1 MVEYTRLLKHLMQGE
16 DVKAVKDR
24 LVALGYLHAA
34 THDTF
39 GDDTLEAVRSFQ
51 TASGLTADG
60 VVGPLTWAALFDN
73 AEPAGPEAPGG
84 APSGGAGASDDPQP
98 VPAYTRTLRHLM
110 QGEDVKAVKDRLV
123 ALGYL
128 HAATHDTFGDDT
140 LQAVRSFQ
148 AANGL
153 EADGVVGPLTWRRC
167 LTRRPNRSSRWIRPS
182 SRRTSARRRRRPS
195 PAQLGAVSE
204 TRQKLVLE
212 ALRHAYDPAVPAS
225 YPYSLYIRGGEP
237 VQQRL
242 YREHHYGQA
251 HRGRG
256 APPAGVL
263 QRREQ
268 GDDARS
274 RGGKSGDDRRG
285 LLRRGGRAHALY
297 ARRERRV
304 RRHRQQPV
312 RVGTQ
317 YGNRQ
322 TELRPGDWVG
332 RDGHIGLYA
341 GGGYV
346 VEWMG
351 QLYGCQLSRLADRQ
365 GYDFVGKRL
374 RGRSGWTKYRR
385 PKYY

>member
-153 EADGVVGPLTWRRC
+153 EADGVVGPLTWAA
-167 LTRRPNRSSRWIRPS
+167 LFDAAAQPVEPVDTALFPPNIGPAAA
-182 SRRTSARRRRRPS
+182 TAVA
-195 PAQLGAVSE
+195 AQLGAVSE

-212 ALRHAYDPAVPAS
+212 ALRTPMTRPC
-225 YPYSLYIRGGEP
+225 P
-237 VQQRL
+237 
-242 YREHHYGQA
+242 QA
-251 HRGRG
+251 IPT
-256 APPAGVL
+256 ACISAAGTCTTATL
-263 QRREQ
+263 
-268 GDDARS
+268 
-274 RGGKSGDDRRG
+274 
-285 LLRRGGRAHALY
+285 
-297 ARRERRV
+297 
-304 RRHRQQPV
+304 P
-312 RVGTQ
+312 
-317 YGNRQ
+317 
-322 TELRPGDWVG
+322 
-332 RDGHIGLYA
+332 
-341 GGGYV
+341 
-346 VEWMG
+346 
-351 QLYGCQLSRLADRQ
+351 
-365 GYDFVGKRL
+365 
-374 RGRSGWTKYRR
+374 
-385 PKYY
+385 